1 MLLTSMLCWAQ
12 QGGKYMY
19 WIDSDFG
26 NRKTGTYSQSIIL
39 PDIDTEEQSHGVHLL
54 YVMLQDSTGAWSA
67 PQRFAYFLQK
77 MDLTELKGQQ
87 VTEME
92 WWFDDQYDR
101 RSEDKITSDGL
112 STKSID
118 ISALTP
124 GSHLFNYRLKNDAGQ
139 YGLIYTSIFYILPVQ
154 PDESAPVQRIEY
166 WIDEDFA
173 HRQSANLNGGI
184 STSFE
189 LDTDT
194 LDGGVHML
202 YARPQNTKG
211 DYGPLNRYIFYK
223 PQTLPQDQ
231 GGQLKGY
238 EYWIDNDYAGRKYV
252 SASNLNSFTV
262 PVSQL
267 SSGLHQ
273 FYFRAIDSQ
282 NRWGVLFS
290 SIFYMMPLEDA
301 TVQPITGYRYFLN
314 SKMVEKNTT
323 SSTSITNTLSFS
335 IPDILTIASVS
346 DTCHFAFDAENN
358 QVELQ
363 RNTPCYF
370 AMQFRNKAGDWSAP
384 MDTTFCLTDSLTRE
398 MQTLQMDGVVYYDR
412 MPQGDFGA
420 FRFTISNDR
429 YVYFSSSAPCSMLIY
444 DAEGNYVGGAS
455 FDGSYSEYLDA
466 GTYYGILYNTTG
478 EADNVSLMMMQ
489 TSGATAKPSISYH
502 PASQYVKIS
511 CAEMP
516 EADIYYTLDETD
528 PVPYVTENCFAYVDS
543 FRIEHNLTVKAIA
556 KYGTYNPSNPV
567 LYKINSF
574 QVAVP
579 TCEYKDL
586 KLYLACATEG
596 ATIRYTLDGRDPV
609 TEGTVYTDPVHVTS
623 NCVVKA
629 VATKENWNN
638 SPLLV
643 KELNMGGYIVTQPTI
658 TRTENGTTVQIV
670 CATEGSTIYYTLDGS
685 TPSAT
690 NGKPY
695 DSDQGVEVTENCT
708 IQAVAVK
715 DGMIQSGV
723 TSFEVD
729 WFKVEPVK
737 AEMRN
742 LTVFLSCSTEHA
754 EIYYTTDP
762 DQEPLAKGT
771 RYDAATGIP
780 FTETMH
786 LLAAARRTD
795 KNWND
800 SEVLDTVFVKADY
813 TCQKPK
819 LERSGNTLVVTS
831 GSGDSAEQFYYT
843 TDGTVPTT
851 SSTKYEAPIELTG
864 NLTYQ
869 VIAAKPGKFNSEV
882 AVYEENGFKVA
893 KPTAEVKNL
902 KIVLGCATPDSRI
915 YYTTNGDDPDKEG
928 EIYTDSNPLPFNK
941 SIINVR
947 AIAKKDNYE
956 KSDTINRIFNKVDYT
971 CKTPVFNIGD
981 DKMMTIRCGTAGATI
996 YYTIDGETPDQVYTE
1011 PVQLQKNGRISAI
1024 AKKDGELFD
1033 SEMAEITVSDF
1044 VVAAPVAVPDP
1055 TNKVLRWTCATPG
1068 AKLYYTIGG
1077 QTPTTADRE
1086 YSEVN
1091 GIKLT
1096 DNRIV
1101 KVLAV
1106 AEGFNATTSEYELD
1120 WFACDSIKLH
1130 YDGRW
1135 LSLSCSTPDA
1145 SIHYTL
1151 DGSMPDDHSPRFDG
1165 TSIDVGADCQEVRAV
1180 ALKDYWT
1187 AYRLEPY
1194 DVPAYYDGAITYVHK
1209 AGQIEQAYG
1218 WCDKESMEQLT
1229 VKGSINASDLAVIKA
1244 MPQVRDLDLKD
1255 AAIEEMS
1262 LPDEAFAGMKLR
1274 LFVGPKV
1281 TRVGAAILK
1290 DVQTIGAIEW
1300 NANIAMPDDILGG
1313 VEHPNMLVYAQL
1325 ESDVNRNLFRNL
1337 IVQGEAKEITLSDAE
1352 DRGNF
1357 YCHKEFRARK
1367 IGYKHTYTLPTAIG
1381 ICQGWEALS
1390 LPFDVQEI
1398 VHPVRKEC
1406 LPFAAWEEG
1415 SGYRPFWLSSLES
1428 GGFEAAKQITAYTPF
1443 IISMPNSEDYS
1454 DEWILSGEISFKASD
1469 VTIRPMTDENLV
1481 VKAYRGRLFVPNCA
1495 YVSKADT
1502 ILTLNIEEDYQGHP
1516 KGSVFVRDHRDARP
1530 FEAYITADQELVS
1543 KAPYFAI
1550 DDVSTGINDLTIV
1563 FGREVYVENGVL
1575 YINSSCDGSVNLY
1588 NTAGHLVRVLQLHRG
1603 LNEVSGLSRGVYVV
1617 KGHKV
1622 IID

>member
-1 MLLTSMLCWAQ
+1 MLL
-12 QGGKYMY
+12 
-19 WIDSDFG
+19 
-26 NRKTGTYSQSIIL
+26 
-39 PDIDTEEQSHGVHLL
+39 
-54 YVMLQDSTGAWSA
+54 
-67 PQRFAYFLQK
+67 
-77 MDLTELKGQQ
+77 
-87 VTEME
+87 
-92 WWFDDQYDR
+92 
-101 RSEDKITSDGL
+101 
-112 STKSID
+112 
-118 ISALTP
+118 
-124 GSHLFNYRLKNDAGQ
+124 
-139 YGLIYTSIFYILPVQ
+139 
-154 PDESAPVQRIEY
+154 
-166 WIDEDFA
+166 
-173 HRQSANLNGGI
+173 
-184 STSFE
+184 
-189 LDTDT
+189 
-194 LDGGVHML
+194 
-202 YARPQNTKG
+202 
-211 DYGPLNRYIFYK
+211 
-223 PQTLPQDQ
+223 
-231 GGQLKGY
+231 
-238 EYWIDNDYAGRKYV
+238 
-252 SASNLNSFTV
+252 
-262 PVSQL
+262 
-267 SSGLHQ
+267 
-273 FYFRAIDSQ
+273 
-282 NRWGVLFS
+282 
-290 SIFYMMPLEDA
+290 
-301 TVQPITGYRYFLN
+301 
-314 SKMVEKNTT
+314 
-323 SSTSITNTLSFS
+323 
-335 IPDILTIASVS
+335 
-346 DTCHFAFDAENN
+346 
-358 QVELQ
+358 
-363 RNTPCYF
+363 
-370 AMQFRNKAGDWSAP
+370 
-384 MDTTFCLTDSLTRE
+384 
-398 MQTLQMDGVVYYDR
+398 
-412 MPQGDFGA
+412 
-420 FRFTISNDR
+420 
-429 YVYFSSSAPCSMLIY
+429 Y
-444 DAEGNYVGGAS
+444 DAEGNNVCGAS

-579 TCEYKDL
+579 TYEYKDL

-742 LTVFLSCSTEHA
+742 LTVYLSCSTANA
-754 EIYYTTDP
+754 EIYYTTNP
-762 DQEPLAKGT
+762 DQHPLSDGT

-780 FTETMH
+780 FTETLH
-786 LLAAARRTD
+786 LLAAARLAD

-813 TCQKPK
+813 TCKRPK
-819 LERSGNTLVVTS
+819 LQRSGNTLVVTS
-831 GSGDSAEQFYYT
+831 GSGDSEEQFYYT

-851 SSTKYEAPIELTG
+851 SSTKYETPIELTGNLTYQVIAAKPGKFNSEVATLSVDGFQVAPVTAEMRNLTVYLSCSTANAEIYYTTNPDQHPLSDGTRYDAATGIPFTETLHLLAAARLADKNWNDSEVLDTVFVKADYTCKRPKLQRSGNTLVVTSGSGDSEEQFYYTTDGTVPTTSSTKYETPIELTG

-981 DKMMTIRCGTAGATI
+981 DKMMVIRCGTAGATI

-1106 AEGFNATTSEYELD
+1106 AEGFNATTSEYEPD

-1151 DGSMPDDHSPRFDG
+1151 DGSMPDGHSPRFDG

-1300 NANIAMPDDILGG
+1300 NANIAMPDDILDG

-1325 ESDVNRNLFRNL
+1325 ESDVNKSLFRNL

-1481 VKAYRGRLFVPNCA
+1481 VKAYQGRLFVPNCA

-1563 FGREVYVENGVL
+1563 FGREVYVKDGVL
-1575 YINSSCDGSVNLY
+1575 YINSSCDGPVNLY